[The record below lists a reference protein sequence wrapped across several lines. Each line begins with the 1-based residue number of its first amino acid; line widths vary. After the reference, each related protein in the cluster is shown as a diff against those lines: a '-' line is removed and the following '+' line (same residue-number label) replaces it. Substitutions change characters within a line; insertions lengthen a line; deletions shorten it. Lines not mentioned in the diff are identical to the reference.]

1 MNEQDFA
8 RSVGRHLDAGLEQLP
23 PSVLHR
29 LRSARDA
36 ALAQAGEHE
45 ASHARADAL
54 PRARG
59 PVFARRLLV
68 PLVVAVLAV
77 LGALYWQQD
86 TQQIGPTRHADLADV
101 DTEVLTGELPVVAYL
116 DPGFEIWL
124 YHHSP
129 ATAED

>member
-23 PSVLHR
+23 PAVLRR

-36 ALAQAGEHE
+36 ALAQAREHE
-45 ASHARADAL
+45 ASQAGADAL
-54 PRARG
+54 PRAHG
-59 PVFARRLLV
+59 LAFSRRLLA
-68 PLVVAVLAV
+68 PLAVAVLAV
-77 LGALYWQQD
+77 LGVLYWQQD
-86 TQQIGPTRHADLADV
+86 TQQTGPRRHADFADV

>member
-8 RSVGRHLDAGLEQLP
+8 RSIGRHLDAGLDQLP
-23 PSVLHR
+23 PAVLYR

-36 ALAQAGEHE
+36 ALARAREHE
-45 ASHARADAL
+45 PSPASADVL

-59 PVFARRLLV
+59 PAFSRRLLA
-68 PLVVAVLAV
+68 PLAVAVLAV
-77 LGALYWQQD
+77 LGVLYWQQD
-86 TQQIGPTRHADLADV
+86 TQQAGPTRHADFADV